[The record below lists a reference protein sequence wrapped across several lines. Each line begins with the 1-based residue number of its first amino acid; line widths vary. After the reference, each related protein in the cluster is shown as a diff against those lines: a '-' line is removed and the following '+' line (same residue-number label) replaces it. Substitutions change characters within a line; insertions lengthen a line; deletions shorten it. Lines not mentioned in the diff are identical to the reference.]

1 MRPIVL
7 LTALLSLGLGTSVV
21 AQQQPSANMKIV
33 AEKIRADKKLLVAGN
48 MDLTE
53 AEAAKFWPVY
63 DAYQADLGKIAERTV
78 TLIKNYAASYET
90 MTDEAADKLLTELL
104 GIEKDRVALMQSYRP
119 RFAAVVPARKVSRY
133 YQIENKIRAVINY
146 ELADAIPL
154 VP

>member
-1 MRPIVL
+1 M
-7 LTALLSLGLGTSVV
+7 G
-21 AQQQPSANMKIV
+21 
-33 AEKIRADKKLLVAGN
+33 
-48 MDLTE
+48 LTE